1 MILKQ
6 TNKQTTLGL
15 TVAINELAESVNV
28 DLCAST
34 FPRTG
39 DIMKSVSSDCLNA
52 MLIYDC

>member
-15 TVAINELAESVNV
+15 TVAINELAESINV

-39 DIMKSVSSDCLNA
+39 DIIKSVSSDCVNA